1 MTEDSICIEVNRKQG
16 ELTIRL
22 AKKIGLINKDFKIQN
37 YQENLYIPLL
47 RQPNESELE
56 LLNRFLSGFKISK
69 GSFSPKKN
77 NIKKISDLLEDKIP
91 DHLLK
96 ILPQSMDIVGDIA
109 IIDIPNDLKKYD
121 TILGNAILEI
131 NKNVKTVL
139 SKLSPVKGVYR
150 LRSLEFISGENRT
163 TTIHVE
169 FGCKYHL
176 DVAKAYFSPR
186 LSQEHNRVSS
196 LVNKRKEVII
206 DLFAGVGPFSIL
218 IAKNNPDVKIF
229 AVDINPVAIEFL
241 KKNIRLNRVDKTVI
255 PLTEDARNLIDK
267 QFKGSA
273 DRVIMNLPEKAK
285 DFIDIACEM
294 IKPNGGIIHYYEFIR
309 YPDSIKQA
317 QTRFCELV
325 KDVGRK
331 VNCFLSVKNIRETAP
346 YQHQVAFDV
355 KID

>member
-1 MTEDSICIEVNRKQG
+1 MTEDSICMEVNRKQG

-22 AKKIGLINKDFKIQN
+22 TKKIGLINRNLKIQS

-56 LLNRFLSGFKISK
+56 LLNRSLSGFKFSK
-69 GSFSPKKN
+69 SSFYQKKN
-77 NIKKISDLLEDKIP
+77 NIKKISDLLDDKIP
-91 DHLLK
+91 NYLLK

-109 IIDIPNDLKKYD
+109 IIDIPTDLKKYD

-139 SKLSPVKGVYR
+139 SKSSPVKGVYR

-163 TTIHVE
+163 TTVHVE

-176 DVAKAYFSPR
+176 DVAKAFFSPR

-196 LVNKRKEVII
+196 LVNENEVII
-206 DLFAGVGPFSIL
+206 DLFSGVGPFSIL
-218 IAKNNPDVKIF
+218 IAKNNPDAKIF

-241 KKNIRLNRVDKTVI
+241 KKNIRLNRVDKIII
-255 PLTEDARNLIDK
+255 PLIEDARNLIDK

-285 DFIDIACEM
+285 DFIDVACEM

-309 YPDSIKQA
+309 YPDSIKHA
-317 QTRFCELV
+317 QSRFCELV

-331 VNCFLSVKNIRETAP
+331 VDCFLFVKNIRETAP